1 MLVGSAGLSGSVA
14 ESFLNV
20 QVTTGVPY
28 FDAVNTT
35 VPAGC
40 SALPSSFQSSGMSTI
55 FTWVPAGMV
64 HVPVFVGSNPWTG
77 LPSAVAVTFFS
88 SAAYAP
94 ASGRPDPSSYAN
106 AHSSNRYMKSVNML
120 GREHLARFGFRL
132 VMVELVEE
140 DAHDRKPMET
150 SPIQP
155 LRGREHKDK
164 RQHRISSAVQCAA
177 AENELE
183 ESRPSKWA
191 WTKLALA
198 DSSARHRSDWTVSPT
213 VLSMRTVSPLSL
225 NLS

>member
-1 MLVGSAGLSGSVA
+1 MEEAPGHA
-14 ESFLNV
+14 N
-20 QVTTGVPY
+20 
-28 FDAVNTT
+28 
-35 VPAGC
+35 
-40 SALPSSFQSSGMSTI
+40 I
-55 FTWVPAGMV
+55 
-64 HVPVFVGSNPWTG
+64 WTG

-140 DAHDRKPMET
+140 DAHERKPMET

-177 AENELE
+177 AENELA

-198 DSSARHRSDWTVSPT
+198 DTSARHRSDWTVSPT
-213 VLSMRTVSPLSL
+213 VLSMRTVSPLSS

>member
-1 MLVGSAGLSGSVA
+1 MSGSVA

-77 LPSAVAVTFFS
+77 LPSAVAATFFS

>member
-1 MLVGSAGLSGSVA
+1 MPGSAGLSGSVA

-94 ASGRPDPSSYAN
+94 ASGRPDPSLKKMPMTAN
-106 AHSSNRYMKSVNML
+106 QWKRALFSHSEGENTRTSAGTEYSQQYNARQRKTNWRNRDHQSGH
-120 GREHLARFGFRL
+120 GRNWR
-132 VMVELVEE
+132 
-140 DAHDRKPMET
+140 
-150 SPIQP
+150 
-155 LRGREHKDK
+155 
-164 RQHRISSAVQCAA
+164 
-177 AENELE
+177 
-183 ESRPSKWA
+183 
-191 WTKLALA
+191 
-198 DSSARHRSDWTVSPT
+198 
-213 VLSMRTVSPLSL
+213 
-225 NLS
+225 